1 MEYPVTSMA
10 HVNMNRYLSRDF
22 AVHVQT
28 VRQKD
33 AQLQT
38 VGCVVVMTSL
48 MRANV
53 S

>member
-1 MEYPVTSMA
+1 MEYSATSTA
-10 HVNMNRYLSRDF
+10 HVNMNRYLSQDF
-22 AVHVQT
+22 AAHVQT